1 MPLDRSVQ
9 VELPAHCVRVP
20 KDGKIYIQYVKRAYR
35 NAKGQPTNERVAI
48 GRLDETTGKLIP
60 NRNYYELFG
69 GKAPSSQPELVRSC
83 GNYAVFSRIAK
94 ELGVEQL
101 LKKTFPGKAE
111 DILTVA
117 QYMLSE
123 GNVMYYM
130 GDWQEEN
137 VTYSQ
142 KVLESGDISRL
153 FASIGQAQR
162 LAFFNAWIK
171 KVYSQEY
178 IAYDV
183 TSVSSYSERMESLE
197 WGYNRDKERLR
208 QINLGMY
215 YGEDSGLP
223 LYYRIYPGSITDKTH
238 LKYMTEDTDIIA
250 HERVKFVMDRGFYST
265 DNLRYLVE
273 KGVRFLIALPNSLK
287 YCRELI
293 EKHRDEIINRF
304 ECFLGSGLPY
314 GKAYDVTALGFRMR
328 VHLYYDPVKAVKDS
342 EALQEEIQR
351 QEEELSA
358 METPPDKKLHF
369 DKYFFIN
376 RSKDGKLG
384 FCRNYTAI
392 NKALSECG
400 FFLLAETDFKKTTS
414 QVLEIYRRRDVVE
427 KCFDE
432 LKNELDMHR
441 LHVQKDETAEGK
453 AFCAFIALIVRSQM
467 QKKLRDMMTE
477 NKFTFKKIM
486 LELRKARLIIAPKY
500 PMGCR
505 LMNPPTKIQKEILS
519 CLGLP
524 ENTLQ
529 AVCYDFART

>member
-1 MPLDRSVQ
+1 MPLDCRVQ
-9 VELPAHCVRVP
+9 VALPAHCVRVP

-48 GRLDETTGKLIP
+48 GRLDEATGKLIP

-69 GKAPSSQPELVRSC
+69 GKAPGSPPELVRSC
-83 GNYAVFSRIAK
+83 GNYAVFSRIAQK
-94 ELGVEQL
+94 LGVEQL
-101 LKKTFPGKAE
+101 LKKVFPGKAE
-111 DILTVA
+111 DILTIS

-130 GDWQEEN
+130 SDWQEEN
-137 VTYSQ
+137 VTYSS

-162 LAFFNAWIK
+162 LTFFNEWIK
-171 KVYSQEY
+171 KACSQEY

-183 TSVSSYSERMESLE
+183 TSISSYSERMNSAE

-238 LKYMTEDTDIIA
+238 LKYMTEDTELISR
-250 HERVKFVMDRGFYST
+250 ERIKFVMDRGFYSA
-265 DNLRYLVE
+265 DNLQYMTE
-273 KGVRFLIALPNSLK
+273 KGIRFLISLPNSLK

-304 ECFLGSGLPY
+304 ECFLGDGLPY

-328 VHLYYDPVKAVKDS
+328 VHIYYDPLKAVKDS
-342 EALQEEIQR
+342 GALQEEIGR
-351 QEEELSA
+351 QEKELSA
-358 METPPDKKLHF
+358 METPPDEKLHF
-369 DKYFFIN
+369 NKYFFIN

-392 NKALSECG
+392 NKALCECG
-400 FFLLAETDFKKTTS
+400 FFLLAETDFKKTTAE
-414 QVLEIYRRRDVVE
+414 VLEIYRRRDVVE
-427 KCFDE
+427 KCFDD
-432 LKNELDMHR
+432 LKNDLDMHR

-467 QKKLRDMMTE
+467 QKKLRGMMAE
-477 NKFTFKKIM
+477 NKFTFKKVM
-486 LELRKARLIIAPKY
+486 LELRKAKLIIAPKC
-500 PMGCR
+500 PTGCR
-505 LMNPPTKIQKEILS
+505 LLNPPSKIQKDILS
-519 CLGLP
+519 SLDLP
-524 ENTLQ
+524 DDTLHS
-529 AVCYDFART
+529 VCYDFTRT